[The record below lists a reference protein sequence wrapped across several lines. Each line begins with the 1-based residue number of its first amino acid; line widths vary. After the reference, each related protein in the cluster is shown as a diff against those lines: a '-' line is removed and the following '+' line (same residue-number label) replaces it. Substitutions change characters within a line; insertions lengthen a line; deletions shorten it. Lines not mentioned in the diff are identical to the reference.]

1 MVEVPLMA
9 TDQATWRIWPELA
22 GATISPLIYGTFA
35 EHLGRCIYDG
45 IWVGPESSIPNEDGF
60 RLDTLNALR
69 DLPTPVV
76 RWPGGCFADDYHW
89 EDGIG
94 PREQRARTRNLWW
107 HGEDSNHFGTDEFI
121 AFCRKIG
128 AEPYICANV
137 GSGTPEEAAGWVEY
151 CNGAADTY
159 YAGLRRGYGN
169 DEPFGVRYWGVGNE
183 NWGCGGNMTPE
194 EYAAAFR
201 RFATYMKGR
210 GEDAEMI
217 AVGDHSEGHQGPD
230 WNLRFLE
237 ALRLR
242 DNPRISRLI
251 DHLSV
256 HRYFRPLDDVAFT
269 DDQYYQFVDGSLLI
283 EDDIRRTRD
292 LLSYFFGEQ
301 KVGIVVDE
309 WGTWY
314 RQARNDNGLEQK
326 STLLDA
332 VVAAGTLNLFN
343 RWADWV
349 TMANIAQTVNV
360 LQAVIQTE
368 GDRFWLTPTYHAFK
382 LFAPHASGKLVQDE
396 LDSPYQELKRPDGSD
411 RMLELLSGSA
421 SLAADERTLH
431 LTLVNRHLR
440 NEIECGVSIKGVYWV
455 DECRATVLGGDDVR
469 EYNEASMPDRVE
481 PREQTVSPSGDE
493 FVLRLP
499 PHSVTGVSV
508 KLRA

>member
-1 MVEVPLMA
+1 MSD
-9 TDQATWRIWPELA
+9 DQATWRIWPELA
-22 GATISPLIYGTFA
+22 GPTISPLIYGTFA
-35 EHLGRCIYDG
+35 EHLGRCVYEG

-60 RLDTLNALR
+60 RLDTLSALR
-69 DLPTPVV
+69 ALPTPVV

-94 PREQRARTRNLWW
+94 PRHQRPRTRNLWW
-107 HGEDSNHFGTDEFI
+107 HGEDSNHFGTDEFV

-137 GSGTPEEAAGWVEY
+137 GSGTPDEAAGWAEY
-151 CNGAADTY
+151 CNSADDTY
-159 YAGLRRGYGN
+159 YAGLRRANGHPAPY
-169 DEPFGVRYWGVGNE
+169 GVRYWGVGNE

-210 GEDAEMI
+210 GDSAQMI
-217 AVGDHSEGHQGPD
+217 AVGDHAEGHQGPD

-242 DNPRISRLI
+242 DNPRIRRLI

-256 HRYFRPLDDVAFT
+256 HRYFRPLDDVDFT
-269 DDQYYQFVDGSLLI
+269 DDEYYRFVAGSLVI

-292 LLSYFFGEQ
+292 LLSYFFGGPT
-301 KVGIVVDE
+301 VGIVVDE

-314 RQARNDNGLEQK
+314 RQARNDTGLEQK

-343 RWADWV
+343 RWAEWI
-349 TMANIAQTVNV
+349 TMGNIAQTVNV
-360 LQAVIQTE
+360 LQAVIQTD

-382 LFAPHASGKLVQDE
+382 LFAPHASGRLLRDE
-396 LDSPYQELKRPDGSD
+396 LETPGYDLHDAAGAGVSLA
-411 RMLELLSGSA
+411 LLSGSA
-421 SLAADERTLH
+421 SLAADGRSLH
-431 LTLVNRHLR
+431 LTLVNRHLSR
-440 NEIECGVSIKGVYWV
+440 TIECAVSLRGAYQV
-455 DECRATVLGGDDVR
+455 DSCEATVLGGESVR
-469 EYNEASMPDRVE
+469 DHNDADSPERVAPRRAQASTHGSEVR
-481 PREQTVSPSGDE
+481 
-493 FVLRLP
+493 LRLP
-499 PHSVTGVSV
+499 PHSVLAATV